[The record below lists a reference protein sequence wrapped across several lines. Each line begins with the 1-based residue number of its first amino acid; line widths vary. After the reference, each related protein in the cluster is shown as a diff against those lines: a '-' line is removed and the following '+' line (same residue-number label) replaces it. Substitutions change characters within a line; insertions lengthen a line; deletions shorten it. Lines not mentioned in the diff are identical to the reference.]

1 MTSCDLCS
9 AQDYEV
15 VYDGVIRDGVV
26 GIKTTIKHK
35 VVKCCGCG
43 LVRLLDNPLT
53 MEYYQSDEYRNA
65 YNETSN
71 PSDYIKMHDNEQ
83 PPRLDK
89 IGADF
94 LETRQS

>member
-1 MTSCDLCS
+1 MTSYDLCNT
-9 AQDYEV
+9 QDYEV
-15 VYDGVIRDGVV
+15 IYDSVIRDGVV

-35 VVKCCGCG
+35 VVKCCDCG

-71 PSDYIKMHDNEQ
+71 SSDYIN
-83 PPRLDK
+83 
-89 IGADF
+89 A
-94 LETRQS
+94 

>member
-1 MTSCDLCS
+1 
-9 AQDYEV
+9 
-15 VYDGVIRDGVV
+15 
-26 GIKTTIKHK
+26 
-35 VVKCCGCG
+35 
-43 LVRLLDNPLT
+43 

-71 PSDYIKMHDNEQ
+71 PSDYIDMHDNEQ

-94 LETRQS
+94 F